1 MMGRQSTPGGV
12 ALRPCPAVPCSSSS
26 LAHNPS
32 AQLRPLQ
39 CMCTCTMPQSKWS
52 ARMRTPPD
60 VHAMTPAA
68 PSPSS
73 KVFLI
78 CSVTHVS
85 TRCLRLA
92 WPTVLYTIH
101 ASMQLADGFGVWTLC
116 TRHAGIVGPRER
128 ACTWAVLSRRCPRQ
142 PHRSNRST

>member
-1 MMGRQSTPGGV
+1 MGRQSTPGGV
-12 ALRPCPAVPCSSSS
+12 ALRPCQAVPAHRASRTIQVHNSGRCSAC
-26 LAHNPS
+26 AHAQCHSPS
-32 AQLRPLQ
+32 GAHACGRRP
-39 CMCTCTMPQSKWS
+39 TY
-52 ARMRTPPD
+52 
-60 VHAMTPAA
+60 TPAA
-68 PSPSS
+68 PSPSPSS